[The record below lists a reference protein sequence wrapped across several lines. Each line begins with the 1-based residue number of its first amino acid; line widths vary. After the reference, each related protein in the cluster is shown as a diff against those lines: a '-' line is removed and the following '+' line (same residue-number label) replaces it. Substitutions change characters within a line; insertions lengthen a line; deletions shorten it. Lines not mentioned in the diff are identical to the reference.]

1 MNYKKGS
8 VLIWVLGVVVVLG
21 GVFYLVGTDSMKS
34 VLSTEDH
41 VIAEDD
47 AVMMEKKTQADMMN
61 KEDSMKKQEG
71 SSMEQKDKS
80 IKAGFYEVYSPDNF
94 SQFMRSWSEDTKVV
108 LFFNA
113 SWCPSCQVL
122 NKELSGYSLPEG
134 LAVFSVDYDK
144 YPELKKKYGVTY
156 QHTLVQVDAN
166 SGLIKKWSGGD
177 VAKIVS
183 EVK

>member
-1 MNYKKGS
+1 ML
-8 VLIWVLGVVVVLG
+8 VIVVALILI
-21 GVFYLVGTDSMKS
+21 GVFYFVGKDNMKS
-34 VLSTEDH
+34 LVTTEDH
-41 VIAEDD
+41 VLAEDD
-47 AVMMEKKTQADMMN
+47 KVMMEQ
-61 KEDSMKKQEG
+61 DSKNDDSLVMQKPEG
-71 SSMEQKDKS
+71 REIEQKAKS

-122 NKELSGYSLPEG
+122 NKELSRYSLPEG